1 MKHLRRCQDFA
12 CISFEVSDVKAGGC
26 LAIESLDFKQIFRM
40 IFGVEKNVRWHLSI
54 SIAIKCYAV
63 FPQPPFQPFLYN
75 IAHHVLLPDDNVN
88 IAKEE
93 SDLSLGGF
101 YFIDV

>member
-1 MKHLRRCQDFA
+1 MKHLRRCQNFT
-12 CISFEVSDVKAGGC
+12 CISFEVSDVKARGC
-26 LAIESLDFKQIFRM
+26 LAIESLDFKQVFCVVI
-40 IFGVEKNVRWHLSI
+40 GVEKNVRRHLCI

-75 IAHHVLLPDDNVN
+75 IAYYVLLPDDNVN
-88 IAKEE
+88 IAEEE